1 VTARIRLTTK
11 DLRGMDRPTLL
22 RLAARLAGDPALE
35 TVLDALGVPP
45 APKPGGAND
54 YPAVPSTVSGVLIYA
69 PDYTVPG
76 VREAVA
82 RHADANEPP
91 DRPYFH
97 RRP

>member
-1 VTARIRLTTK
+1 MTARLRLTAR
-11 DLRGMDRPTLL
+11 DLRGMGRSALL

-45 APKPGGAND
+45 APELGGADD
-54 YPAVPSTVSGVLIYA
+54 YPAVLSTVSGVLVYA
-69 PDYTVPG
+69 PDYSVPG

-91 DRPYFH
+91 DRPLFH
-97 RRP
+97 RR